1 MKIKPLFAWLA
12 LMTGLT
18 TMASAQGLKLGN
30 SVGSAP
36 SMAADKSAPPVDYIA
51 AVVNSEPITDSEVR
65 ARIARVMQQI
75 NQQGASAPP
84 PAELRKQVLER
95 LISEK
100 AQLQEAKEE
109 GIKVEEG
116 AITQAEE
123 NVARQNRLTL
133 PDLRNRLRQEGVSE
147 TQLRSDLRDQLL
159 MTRLRERMVEPR
171 VKISDWDID
180 NFLKEQQ
187 RQAAVGPLEL
197 NLAQILVVVP
207 ESANA
212 EEVARLEAKA
222 KKLLEQVKSGAELE
236 TVAKQANTPTEKVVG
251 GVMGLR
257 SSERYPELFVT
268 AVRALGVGGVAG
280 PVRSGAGFHI
290 LKVVEKHD
298 PNGLPETVKQS
309 HARHILLKTSAKLS
323 EADAIN
329 QLNDFRRRLNAR
341 QANFA
346 DLAKEF
352 SQDGSAPNGGDLGW
366 ANPGQFV
373 PEFEEVM
380 NSLAP
385 GDISRPVVTRFGV
398 HLIQLQDRRE
408 VPLSER
414 DRREI
419 ARYALK
425 EKKTAELY
433 ATYLQDLRDRAYVEL
448 RDAP

>member
-1 MKIKPLFAWLA
+1 MKIKPLLTSLA
-12 LMTGLT
+12 LMAVLPTLV
-18 TMASAQGLKLGN
+18 SAQGLKLSN
-30 SVGSAP
+30 SVGSAATAVTDKT
-36 SMAADKSAPPVDYIA
+36 AAQVDYIA
-51 AVVNSEPITDSEVR
+51 AVVNSEPITDSEIR

-75 NQQGASAPP
+75 NQQGTAAPP
-84 PAELRKQVLER
+84 QAELRKQVLER

-109 GIKVEEG
+109 GIKIEEG

-133 PDLRNRLRQEGVSE
+133 NELRDRLRQEGLSE
-147 TQLRSDLRDQLL
+147 SQLRGDLRDQLL
-159 MTRLRERMVEPR
+159 MTRLRERAVEPR

-180 NFLKEQQ
+180 NFLKDQQ

-207 ESANA
+207 ESASA
-212 EEVARLEAKA
+212 EEVARLETKA
-222 KKLLEQVKSGAELE
+222 KQLFEQVKAGANLE
-236 TVAKQANTPTEKVVG
+236 VLSKQANTPNEKVVG

-257 SSERYPELFVT
+257 SSERYPDLFVN
-268 AVRALGVGGVAG
+268 AVRQLSVGGVAG

-290 LKVVEKHD
+290 LKVVEKRD
-298 PNGLPETVKQS
+298 PNGLPETVTQS
-309 HARHILLKTSAKLS
+309 HARHILLRTSAKLS

-329 QLNDFRRRLNAR
+329 QMNDFRRRLNAK

-352 SQDGSAPNGGDLGW
+352 SQDGSAPNGGDLDW

-373 PEFEEVM
+373 PEFEEAM

-385 GDISRPVVTRFGV
+385 GEISRPVVTRFGV
-398 HLIQLQDRRE
+398 HLIQLLERRE
-408 VPLSER
+408 APLSER
-414 DRREI
+414 DRREM

>member
-1 MKIKPLFAWLA
+1 
-12 LMTGLT
+12 
-18 TMASAQGLKLGN
+18 
-30 SVGSAP
+30 
-36 SMAADKSAPPVDYIA
+36 
-51 AVVNSEPITDSEVR
+51 
-65 ARIARVMQQI
+65 
-75 NQQGASAPP
+75 
-84 PAELRKQVLER
+84 
-95 LISEK
+95 
-100 AQLQEAKEE
+100 
-109 GIKVEEG
+109 
-116 AITQAEE
+116 
-123 NVARQNRLTL
+123 
-133 PDLRNRLRQEGVSE
+133 
-147 TQLRSDLRDQLL
+147 
-159 MTRLRERMVEPR
+159 
-171 VKISDWDID
+171 
-180 NFLKEQQ
+180 
-187 RQAAVGPLEL
+187 
-197 NLAQILVVVP
+197 
-207 ESANA
+207 
-212 EEVARLEAKA
+212 VARLEAKA

-280 PVRSGAGFHI
+280 PVRSGAGFHV

-298 PNGLPETVKQS
+298 PNGLPETVTQS

-352 SQDGSAPNGGDLGW
+352 SQDGSAPSGGDLGW

-398 HLIQLQDRRE
+398 HLIQLLDRRE